1 MLINISFILF
11 QITSMNFI
19 KRLTEEYGE
28 YTDLV
33 QPIQVAVYEMKLGLA
48 ISLSG
53 YLQREYLKKIKEDT
67 IERVMVCMVLQLIG
81 ELCIVLPR
89 TSINIS
95 YLLSCALSMVKK
107 VAADIDGVLL
117 QIQFMLSI
125 DSW

>member
-1 MLINISFILF
+1 MLINISIILF

-53 YLQREYLKKIKEDT
+53 YLQREYLKKIKEDA
-67 IERVMVCMVLQLIG
+67 IERVMVRMVLQLIG

>member
-1 MLINISFILF
+1 MLINISIILF

-81 ELCIVLPR
+81 ELCIVLPC

-107 VAADIDGVLL
+107 
-117 QIQFMLSI
+117 S
-125 DSW
+125 SC

>member
-1 MLINISFILF
+1 MLINISIILF

>member
-1 MLINISFILF
+1 MLINISIILL

-48 ISLSG
+48 IALSG
-53 YLQREYLKKIKEDT
+53 YLQKGYLKKIKEDG
-67 IERVMVCMVLQLIG
+67 IEKVLVCILFQLIG
-81 ELCIVLPR
+81 ELCMVLPR

-95 YLLSCALSMVKK
+95 YLLSCALSMVK
-107 VAADIDGVLL
+107 
-117 QIQFMLSI
+117 S
-125 DSW
+125 SC